1 MADKDGKKK
10 KTDEEIE
17 AEARAQMAQSPAGA
31 VDEVIV
37 NPNTAAQGV
46 STSPDMKAMAEADY
60 RAPTPLEMAAQY
72 ESARVKKN
80 FAPELVPANPMI
92 ADVGMGMGAVDAD
105 VAGTGATGP
114 NAAST
119 TTETVGRNN
128 S

>member
-17 AEARAQMAQSPAGA
+17 AEARAQMADSPVGA

-60 RAPTPLEMAAQY
+60 RAPTPLEAAAQY

-80 FAPELVPANPMI
+80 FAPELVPANPVM
-92 ADVGMGMGAVDAD
+92 DVDMGMGAMDAD
-105 VAGTGATGP
+105 VADTGATGP

-119 TTETVGRNN
+119 TTETVGRSNP
-128 S
+128 